1 MKSKPTKPSL
11 KPWTKPWTDREKES
25 AARRLARA
33 PWLPLSGLYG
43 LGACLNRKAFDAG
56 WRKRRELSCKVLSVG
71 NIVVGGSGK
80 TPTVAWLA
88 NQLLARGVSVAIA
101 SRGYGR
107 RGDAPVVLVSDGKQ
121 LCANLE
127 EAGDEPTLLAGKCP
141 GVPVLVGPDRYL
153 LGCTAIEKFGTELLL
168 LDDGFQHMRLK
179 RDVDLITFD
188 GGFGLGNGHILP
200 RGPLREPLSVLSRA
214 DVFLILDGPL
224 AQQDENQLRKLAPKA
239 SWLAATR
246 VFKELRT
253 LGDNGESTSVES
265 LSGAKVGLLAGLAN
279 PENFRR
285 SVEQLGAQVV
295 AERFFPD
302 HHAYTERDLAQLQ
315 HTAPLWLTTEK
326 DAVKIHPEWD
336 TDHCLRVLEMDLS
349 LANSLSEVESFL
361 SDLKQ
366 STDG

>member
-1 MKSKPTKPSL
+1 VNS
-11 KPWTKPWTDREKES
+11 KPWTDREKES
-25 AARRLARA
+25 SARRLARA
-33 PWLPLSGLYG
+33 PLLPLSSLYG

-56 WRKRRELSCKVLSVG
+56 LRKKRELPCKVLSVG

-88 NQLLARGVSVAIA
+88 NQLAARGVSVAIA

-107 RGDAPVVLVSDGKQ
+107 KGDAPVVLVSDGKQ
-121 LCANLE
+121 LCASLE

-141 GVPVLVGPDRYL
+141 GVPVLVGPDRYR
-153 LGCTAIEKFGTELLL
+153 LGCTAIEKFGTKLLL

-188 GGFGLGNGHILP
+188 GSFGLGNGHILP

-214 DVFLILDGPL
+214 DVFLIIDGPL
-224 AQQDENQLRKLAPKA
+224 VQQDETRLRKLAPKA

-246 VFKELRT
+246 VFKGLRA
-253 LGDNGESTSVES
+253 LSDGEATSVES

-302 HHAYTERDLAQLQ
+302 HHAHTERDLAQLQ

-336 TDHCLRVLEMDLS
+336 ADHCLRVLEMDLS
-349 LANSLSEVESFL
+349 LSNSFSEAESFL
-361 SDLKQ
+361 SDLKG